1 MKKLLVW
8 GILLTTLGVLTSA
21 QTVYLLKRVNET
33 RQRIDYYLNASE
45 RVYQDS
51 IRVEENDSKRSAEL
65 LQEAFDRAD
74 YAEQD
79 LDHLVEQKRGM
90 GVFAAASSA
99 LVVAGVTMLLIR
111 RRRAAATEQ
120 ARHDIPVA
128 PVSD

>member
-21 QTVYLLKRVNET
+21 QTAYLLERVNET
-33 RQRIDYYLNASE
+33 RQRVDYHLDESKRLYK
-45 RVYQDS
+45 DS
-51 IRVEENDSKRSAEL
+51 IREEEDDPKRSAEL

-79 LDHLVEQKRGM
+79 LDHLAEQKRGM
-90 GVFAAASSA
+90 GVFAAAASA

-111 RRRAAATEQ
+111 RRRVAAAEQ
-120 ARHDIPVA
+120 ERTDIRIA
-128 PVSD
+128 PMSD